1 MRMSSVVSAVLF
13 SFGLSACDAVT
24 AGDWPSWRGPGG
36 SGQAEGSGYLQQ
48 WSADSGVLWKTPLT
62 IRGASTPAVID
73 DRIFLTGTRDSSNV
87 VQCFSRAGSL
97 RWERVLGTSVEGKP
111 GKDGTGANPSP
122 TTDGRYVFVYFK
134 SGDLACFTVEGQLQW
149 QHNLQKMYGQDTLW
163 WDLGTSPVL
172 TDNAV
177 VVACMHSGPSY
188 LAAFEKGSGK
198 LLWKHDRELGAPEEA
213 AQSYATP
220 VVVGQGDQQQI
231 VVLGAD
237 HVTAHAAADG
247 AELWRLCGLNPTG
260 HKYFRSIA
268 SAAVAEGIVVAPYA
282 RGDSLTA
289 VRMGG
294 SGDVTKTHQLWAN
307 TGTAADVPTPA
318 IAAGRVYIC
327 RDNGDARGVVDCLD
341 LQTGRTIWSGQLP
354 KNRHTFRASPVVA
367 DGRVYLTR
375 QDGTVFVVNAGG
387 DKFQL
392 LSENS
397 IADEHT
403 TATPVF
409 IDGRILLRT
418 ESHLYL
424 IGDAQQSAG
433 G

>member
-1 MRMSSVVSAVLF
+1 
-13 SFGLSACDAVT
+13 
-24 AGDWPSWRGPGG
+24 
-36 SGQAEGSGYLQQ
+36 
-48 WSADSGVLWKTPLT
+48 
-62 IRGASTPAVID
+62 
-73 DRIFLTGTRDSSNV
+73 
-87 VQCFSRAGSL
+87 
-97 RWERVLGTSVEGKP
+97 
-111 GKDGTGANPSP
+111 
-122 TTDGRYVFVYFK
+122 
-134 SGDLACFTVEGQLQW
+134 
-149 QHNLQKMYGQDTLW
+149 
-163 WDLGTSPVL
+163 
-172 TDNAV
+172 
-177 VVACMHSGPSY
+177 
-188 LAAFEKGSGK
+188 
-198 LLWKHDRELGAPEEA
+198 
-213 AQSYATP
+213 
-220 VVVGQGDQQQI
+220 VGQGDQQQI

-247 AELWRLCGLNPTG
+247 AELWRLGGLNPTG

-397 IADEHT
+397 LADEHT